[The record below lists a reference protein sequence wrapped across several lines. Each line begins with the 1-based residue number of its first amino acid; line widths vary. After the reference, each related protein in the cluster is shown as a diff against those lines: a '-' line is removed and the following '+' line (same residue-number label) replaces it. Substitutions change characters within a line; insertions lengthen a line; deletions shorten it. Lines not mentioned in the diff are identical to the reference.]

1 MYYIK
6 RINADWTGPT
16 KPAPLS
22 EPKCLGQT
30 GTTPTGC
37 PMFAVQRPDGQIVT
51 VVIPGR
57 DEDE

>member
-1 MYYIK
+1 MP
-6 RINADWTGPT
+6 PT
-16 KPAPLS
+16 NPTRPAATPVRYP
-22 EPKCLGQT
+22 EPKCLSQI

-37 PMFAVQRPDGQIVT
+37 PMFAVRRPDGQIVT